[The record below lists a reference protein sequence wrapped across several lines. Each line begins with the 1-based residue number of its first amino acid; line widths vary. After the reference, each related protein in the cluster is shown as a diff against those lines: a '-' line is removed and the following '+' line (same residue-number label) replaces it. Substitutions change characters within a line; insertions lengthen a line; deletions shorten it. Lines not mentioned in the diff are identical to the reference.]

1 MKALITGAG
10 GFLGGA
16 ILRQWLAKGHTAR
29 SYSRSTYPDLQALRV
44 EQLQG
49 DLADAEKL
57 QHAIQGCEIVFHVA
71 AKAGVWGSHA
81 EYVNINVLGTSNVIT
96 GCLAAGVRHLVY
108 TSSPSV
114 TFDGRDQECV
124 NESVPYPK
132 KFLANYPWTKAM
144 AEESVLKSNGK
155 ALNTVALR
163 PHLIWGPGD
172 NHLIPR
178 LIERARLGKLRLI
191 RNGGKLVDTTYI
203 ENAAE
208 AHILAAEKLITN
220 GQKAACAGKAYFISN
235 GEPQTMDQIING
247 ILHAAGLPPVTR
259 SISPSLAYMAGATL
273 ECMYG
278 LLGRKNEPPITRFVA
293 RQLSTAH
300 WFDLSAAKRDL
311 GYVPKISIQDGLK
324 KLAEHFKQKSSQS

>member
-29 SYSRSTYPDLQALRV
+29 SYSRSNYPELQRLKV

-57 QHAIQGCEIVFHVA
+57 QRAIQDCEIVFHVA
-71 AKAGVWGSHA
+71 AKAGVWGTHT
-81 EYVNINVLGTSNVIT
+81 EYQNINVLGTSNVIT
-96 GCLAAGVRHLVY
+96 GCLAGGVRHMVY

-114 TFDGRDQECV
+114 TFDGRDQEGV
-124 NESVPYPK
+124 NESAPYPK
-132 KFLANYPWTKAM
+132 KFLAHYPWTKAM
-144 AEESVLKSNGK
+144 AEESVLKSNGPV
-155 ALNTVALR
+155 LNTVALR

-178 LIERARLGKLRLI
+178 LIERAKLGKLRLI

-203 ENAAE
+203 DNAAE
-208 AHILAAEKLITN
+208 AHILAAEKLIES
-220 GQKAACAGKAYFISN
+220 GPKAACAGKAYFISN

-247 ILHAAGLPPVTR
+247 ILNAAGLPPVTR
-259 SISPSLAYMAGATL
+259 SVSPTLAYMAGASL

-278 LLGRKNEPPITRFVA
+278 LRGKTEEPPITRFVA
-293 RQLSTAH
+293 RQLATAH
-300 WFDLSAAKRDL
+300 WFDLTAAKRDL
-311 GYVPKISIQDGLK
+311 GYAPRITVQEGLK
-324 KLAEHFKQKSSQS
+324 RLAEHFRPTPTS